1 MRAYARWVSEI
12 RRDGVNVWRLS
23 VRARLAWVLFVGVF
37 LIGTSWLAT
46 SDPLSLRDGIVFGCA
61 DIAFVALSPVVLFRW
76 RMVLDSDVLYLVFL
90 RVRRIEVRRIVEAKV
105 VPREG
110 LTFVL
115 DDGGTQS
122 FGALGNNA
130 WAHRRKTATRADL
143 AARAVLVAAATARG
157 EDPQAEY
164 RLPPMKGLK
173 RAMVEDGIL
182 ALIVGLVAGN
192 W

>member
-1 MRAYARWVSEI
+1 M
-12 RRDGVNVWRLS
+12 L
-23 VRARLAWVLFVGVF
+23 LVGVF
-37 LIGTSWLAT
+37 LVGTSWLAARG
-46 SDPLSLRDGIVFGCA
+46 PLSLRDGIVFGCA

-76 RMVLDSDVLYLVFL
+76 RMVLDSDALSLVFL
-90 RVRRIEVRRIVEAKV
+90 RVRRMEVRTIVEAKV

-115 DDGGTQS
+115 DDGGTES
-122 FGALGNNA
+122 FGALGHNA

-143 AARAVLVAAATARG
+143 AARAVLAAAAAARG
-157 EDPQAEY
+157 EDPPAAY
-164 RLPPMKGLK
+164 RLPPMRGMR

-182 ALIVGLVAGN
+182 ALVVGLVAGN